1 MSNTAP
7 GLSPSNFGHRNATP
21 RFHHFNWLYFD
32 TLGPITCTSRLKTEP
47 IRCPFYKLW
56 RVIRDKFFQ
65 WRWFIV
71 YLCCVSVSNVHYFLE
86 NGRVAA
92 LFTLLPL
99 NWFLGSLLFTEF
111 RPHAFNLII
120 FFENIIEIIH
130 IDRVSSLGISA
141 ELRYIQFT
149 ILHLDAWSH
158 IVFFLLFLFGN
169 RNLHLG
175 QKSAILLTFNIVLY
189 LWIEV
194 FKSDVIN
201 LNVHTFRFTSALK
214 STVICFFRLEIWLN
228 LTQTIGEY
236 LFIHPDQQF
245 LVLQKHL
252 K

>member
-1 MSNTAP
+1 MVNRLFMLRQCFQRPLFPREWQGCCSFHSFTFELIS
-7 GLSPSNFGHRNATP
+7 GIFVVYRVTSP
-21 RFHHFNWLYFD
+21 
-32 TLGPITCTSRLKTEP
+32 C
-47 IRCPFYKLW
+47 
-56 RVIRDKFFQ
+56 
-65 WRWFIV
+65 
-71 YLCCVSVSNVHYFLE
+71 
-86 NGRVAA
+86 
-92 LFTLLPL
+92 
-99 NWFLGSLLFTEF
+99 
-111 RPHAFNLII
+111 FNLII
-120 FFENIIEIIH
+120 FFENIIEIIN
-130 IDRVSSLGISA
+130 IDRISSLGISA

-149 ILHLDAWSH
+149 IFHLDAWPH